1 MNQLLKMAKNFIA
14 LKPPTTEFATED
26 MTDKNLELNQTSKI
40 EEISLMDTTRKM
52 VAHRYLTGKGIEI
65 GALYNPLAIP
75 ESATVK
81 YVDRLAVK
89 DLREQYPELKSF
101 ELVEVDIIDNGELLE
116 TIRNQSQNFVIANHF
131 IEHCQDPI
139 QAISNLLR
147 VLKPLGILYLAV
159 PDKRYSFDCDR
170 AITPLEHLLR
180 DYHEGPAWSKKQHF
194 EEWVRL
200 VNKTEDEAT
209 AQWQINELM
218 RIDYSIHYHVWTQVE
233 FIEFI
238 LAIKKILK
246 LEFEIEMCL
255 KNDTEFITILRKS

>member
-1 MNQLLKMAKNFIA
+1 MNKLLNIAKNFIA
-14 LKPPTTEFATED
+14 AKPSTTKPAAED
-26 MTDKNLELNQTSKI
+26 MTDKIAQLNQP
-40 EEISLMDTTRKM
+40 EISLIDRTRKM
-52 VAHRYLTGKGIEI
+52 VADRYLTGHGLEI
-65 GALYNPLAIP
+65 GALYNPLHVP
-75 ESATVK
+75 QSATVK
-81 YVDRLAVK
+81 YVDRLSVE
-89 DLREQYPELKSF
+89 DLRKQYPELNSV

-116 TIRNQSQNFVIANHF
+116 TIKNNSQNFIIANHF

-139 QAISNLLR
+139 GAIANLLR
-147 VLKPLGILYLAV
+147 VLKPNGILYLAV

-170 AITPLEHLLR
+170 SITPLEHLLR
-180 DYHEGPAWSKKQHF
+180 DYQESPAWSKRQHF

-200 VNKTEDEAT
+200 VNKTEDEDQ

-238 LAIKKILK
+238 LALKNILK
-246 LEFEIEMCL
+246 VNFEIEMCL